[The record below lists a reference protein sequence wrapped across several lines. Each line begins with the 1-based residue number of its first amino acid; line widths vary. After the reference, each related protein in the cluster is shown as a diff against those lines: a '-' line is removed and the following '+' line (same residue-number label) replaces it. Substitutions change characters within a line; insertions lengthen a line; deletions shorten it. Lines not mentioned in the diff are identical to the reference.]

1 MEMTTSTMYQFR
13 LDPKEKAEAFAVLES
28 LGLKPAQA
36 MRLFLRQVKQTHSIP
51 FPIEYTPNA
60 RVTKLLLMPDDQK
73 GYTKV
78 AKASDLL
85 DDLDD

>member
-1 MEMTTSTMYQFR
+1 
-13 LDPKEKAEAFAVLES
+13 
-28 LGLKPAQA
+28 
-36 MRLFLRQVKQTHSIP
+36 MRLFLRQVKQTNSIP

-60 RVTKLLLMPDDQK
+60 RVTKLLLLPDDQK
-73 GYTKV
+73 GYTRV

>member
-1 MEMTTSTMYQFR
+1 MAASTMYQFR
-13 LDPKEKAEAFAVLES
+13 LDPTEKAEAFAVIES

-36 MRLFLRQVKQTHSIP
+36 LRLFLRQVKETHSIP
-51 FPIEYTPNA
+51 FPIEHVPNA
-60 RVTKLLLMPDDQK
+60 RLSKLLLLPDDQK
-73 GYTKV
+73 GYERV